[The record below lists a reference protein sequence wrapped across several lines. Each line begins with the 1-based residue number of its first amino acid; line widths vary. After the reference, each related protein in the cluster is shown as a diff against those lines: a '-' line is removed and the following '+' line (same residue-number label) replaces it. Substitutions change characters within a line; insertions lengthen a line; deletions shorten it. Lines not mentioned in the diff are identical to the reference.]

1 MDDQDRFLAETSEE
15 AHYWFTVSD
24 FVELSLNVGLD
35 KMLEDVIQLRGN
47 KLKET
52 A

>member
-1 MDDQDRFLAETSEE
+1 
-15 AHYWFTVSD
+15 VSD

>member
-15 AHYWFTVSD
+15 AHYWFTVAD